1 MFTKDEILK
10 QLKALCPE
18 VSPVTLL
25 HSSLRAVGK
34 VEGGAEALLD
44 TLIEYFTR
52 NGSLLCVPTHTWD
65 NLEKPEVCT
74 LDMTKQESNLGTFSL
89 IAAKDPRGIRSENPT
104 HSMMVFGDRQ
114 KAEEFIRAE
123 AFVKTPTAPDSC
135 YGKLYK
141 MGGKILLLGVAQ
153 DKNTYLHTVAEM
165 LNIENRMAKTP
176 TKVSVKLQNGEVKNR
191 ELYLFDC
198 SYTDDISL
206 LFPKYNT
213 AFRYHGAVDY
223 GFIGR
228 APSEI
233 CDDVKLY
240 DTVKL
245 IFERSG
251 GKDPLEYP
259 DAIPQLWYCE

>member
-18 VSPVTLL
+18 VAPVTLI
-25 HSSLRAVGK
+25 HTSLRAIGK

-44 TLIEYFTR
+44 TFIEYFTR
-52 NGSLLCVPTHTWD
+52 SGGLLCVPTHTWD
-65 NLEKPEVCT
+65 NLGKPGVYT
-74 LDMTKQESNLGTFSL
+74 LDMTKAESNLGTFSL

-104 HSMMVFGDRQ
+104 HSMMVFGDRK
-114 KAEEFIRAE
+114 KAEEFISNE
-123 AFVKTPTAPDSC
+123 AFVKTPTSPDSC
-135 YGKLYK
+135 YGKIYD
-141 MGGKILLLGVAQ
+141 MGGKILLTGVAQ

-176 TKVSVKLQNGEVKNR
+176 ISVSVKLKNGDIKNR

-206 LFPKYNT
+206 LFPKYDT
-213 AFRYHGAVDY
+213 AFRYHSAVEY

-228 APSEI
+228 APCQL
-233 CDDVKLY
+233 CDAVKLY
-240 DTVKL
+240 DTVRL
-245 IFERSG
+245 ILERSG

-259 DAIPQLWYCE
+259 DAIPQSWYCE

>member
-1 MFTKDEILK
+1 MFTKNEILK
-10 QLKALCPE
+10 QLKLLCPDS
-18 VSPVTLL
+18 SPVTLV
-25 HSSLRAVGK
+25 HTSLRAVGK

-52 NGSLLCVPTHTWD
+52 DGGLLCIPTHTWD
-65 NLEKPEVCT
+65 NLWKPDTYT
-74 LDMTKQESNLGTFSL
+74 LDMTKTESNLGAFSL
-89 IAAKDPRGIRSENPT
+89 IAAKDPRGIRSENPS
-104 HSMMVFGDRQ
+104 HSMVVFGDRQ
-114 KAEEFIRAE
+114 KAEEFISGE
-123 AFVKTPTAPDSC
+123 AFIKTPTSPDSC
-135 YGKLYK
+135 YGKIYE

-165 LNIENRMAKTP
+165 LKIENRMAKTP
-176 TKVSVKLQNGEVKNR
+176 TSVSVRLKNGEVKNR

-206 LFPKYNT
+206 LFPKYDT
-213 AFRYHGAVDY
+213 AFRYHGAVEF

-228 APSEI
+228 APCQL
-233 CDDVKLY
+233 CDAVKLY